1 MKRNT
6 IPTAKMTR
14 EEWLQLRRRG
24 IGGSDASVIMGKNPY
39 RSILQLWEEKTGKLP
54 VTDDGNEYTYWG
66 NVMEPIIRKEFMNR
80 TGLKVRQKHAMI
92 FHKDYPYL
100 FADVDGIVT
109 DERGEKCIFEAKTA
123 SQYKAEQWED
133 GVPEEYILQVQHYL
147 EVCGMDKAYI
157 AALIGGNKFVFHT
170 IYRDEELIRNL
181 ISREKEFWE
190 GCVLTGTEPVMDD
203 SDATRDYLNQ
213 KYSDPIKG
221 SIQLQEDM
229 KSVLA
234 EYQDVDCKVKSW
246 KSRKQVLQTRSR
258 RQWEN
263 MKPGRWMELSF
274 HGRRSAGNL
283 WTAKDCAKNSRRYL
297 QSTVI
302 SVLIESFRLHKKKIR
317 RKQALWQKERS
328 GI

>member
-6 IPTAKMTR
+6 IPTAKITR
-14 EEWLQLRRRG
+14 EEWLQLRRKG

-54 VTDDGNEYTYWG
+54 VTDEGNEYTYWG

-92 FHKDYPYL
+92 FHKDHPYL

-170 IYRDEELIRNL
+170 IYRDEKLIRNL

-213 KYSDPIKG
+213 KYSDPIEG

-234 EYQDVDCKVKSW
+234 EYQDVDCKVKKLEKQKTGLANQIKAAMGEYETGEVDGTVVSW
-246 KSRKQVLQTRSR
+246 KKISRESLDSKRLRKEQPEVFAEYSNISSYR
-258 RQWEN
+258 
-263 MKPGRWMELSF
+263 KLSI
-274 HGRRSAGNL
+274 A
-283 WTAKDCAKNSRRYL
+283 
-297 QSTVI
+297 
-302 SVLIESFRLHKKKIR
+302 
-317 RKQALWQKERS
+317 
-328 GI
+328 

>member
-14 EEWLQLRRRG
+14 EEWLRLRRKG

-39 RSILQLWEEKTGKLP
+39 RSILQLWEEKIGKLP

-100 FADVDGIVT
+100 FADVDGIAT

-123 SQYKAEQWED
+123 SQYKADQWEN
-133 GVPEEYILQVQHYL
+133 GVPEEYVLQVQHYL
-147 EVCGMDKAYI
+147 EVCGMNKAYI

-170 IYRDEELIRNL
+170 IYRDDDLIKEL

-190 GCVLTGTEPVMDD
+190 ERVLTGTEPVMDD
-203 SDATRDYLNQ
+203 SDATKDYLNE
-213 KYSDPIKG
+213 KYSDSIADT
-221 SIQLQEDM
+221 IQLQENM
-229 KSVLA
+229 KFVLTEYQNIDFRMKELEKQKTGLANQIKVAMGAHETGEVDGTVVSWKKINRELLDSKRLRKEQPEVFA
-234 EYQDVDCKVKSW
+234 EYSNI
-246 KSRKQVLQTRSR
+246 SSYRK
-258 RQWEN
+258 
-263 MKPGRWMELSF
+263 LSI
-274 HGRRSAGNL
+274 A
-283 WTAKDCAKNSRRYL
+283 
-297 QSTVI
+297 
-302 SVLIESFRLHKKKIR
+302 
-317 RKQALWQKERS
+317 
-328 GI
+328 

>member
-6 IPTAKMTR
+6 VPTAKMTR
-14 EEWLQLRRRG
+14 EEWLQLRRKG

-54 VTDDGNEYTYWG
+54 VTDEGNEYTYWG

-133 GVPEEYILQVQHYL
+133 RVPEEYILQVQHYL

-170 IYRDEELIRNL
+170 IYRDDELIRNL
-181 ISREKEFWE
+181 VSREKDFWE

-213 KYSDPIKG
+213 KYSNPIKA

-234 EYQDVDCKVKSW
+234 EYQDVDCKVKELEKQKIGLANQIKAAMGEYETGEVDGTVVSW
-246 KSRKQVLQTRSR
+246 KKISRESLDSKRLRKEQPEVFAEYRNISSYR
-258 RQWEN
+258 
-263 MKPGRWMELSF
+263 KLSI
-274 HGRRSAGNL
+274 A
-283 WTAKDCAKNSRRYL
+283 
-297 QSTVI
+297 
-302 SVLIESFRLHKKKIR
+302 
-317 RKQALWQKERS
+317 
-328 GI
+328 

>member
-6 IPTAKMTR
+6 IPTAKMTK
-14 EEWLQLRRRG
+14 EEWLQLRRKG

-54 VTDDGNEYTYWG
+54 VTDEGNEYTYWG

-190 GCVLTGTEPVMDD
+190 GCVLTVTEPVMDD
-203 SDATRDYLNQ
+203 SAATRDYLNQ
-213 KYSDPIKG
+213 KYSDPIKA

-234 EYQDVDCKVKSW
+234 EYQDVDCKIKELEKQKTGFANQIKAAMGEYETGEVDGTVVSW
-246 KSRKQVLQTRSR
+246 NKISRESLDSKRLRKEQPEVFAEYTSVSSYR
-258 RQWEN
+258 
-263 MKPGRWMELSF
+263 KLSI
-274 HGRRSAGNL
+274 A
-283 WTAKDCAKNSRRYL
+283 
-297 QSTVI
+297 
-302 SVLIESFRLHKKKIR
+302 
-317 RKQALWQKERS
+317 
-328 GI
+328 

>member
-6 IPTAKMTR
+6 VPTAKMTR
-14 EEWLQLRRRG
+14 EEWLQLRRKG

-39 RSILQLWEEKTGKLP
+39 RSILQLWEEKTGKLR
-54 VTDDGNEYTYWG
+54 VTDEGNEYTYWG

-170 IYRDEELIRNL
+170 IYRDDDLIRNL

-213 KYSDPIKG
+213 KYSDPIEG
-221 SIQLQEDM
+221 SIQLQENM

-234 EYQDVDCKVKSW
+234 EYQDVDCKVKELEKQKIGLANQIKAAMGEYETGEVDGTVVSW
-246 KSRKQVLQTRSR
+246 KKISRESLDSKRLRKEQPEVFAEYSNISSYR
-258 RQWEN
+258 
-263 MKPGRWMELSF
+263 KLSV
-274 HGRRSAGNL
+274 A
-283 WTAKDCAKNSRRYL
+283 
-297 QSTVI
+297 
-302 SVLIESFRLHKKKIR
+302 
-317 RKQALWQKERS
+317 
-328 GI
+328 

>member
-6 IPTAKMTR
+6 VPTAKMTR

-54 VTDDGNEYTYWG
+54 VTDEGNEYTYWG

-92 FHKDYPYL
+92 FHKNYPYL

-181 ISREKEFWE
+181 VSREKEFWE

-213 KYSDPIKG
+213 KYSDPIEG
-221 SIQLQEDM
+221 SIQLRENM

-234 EYQDVDCKVKSW
+234 EYQDVDCKVKELEKQKIGLANQIKAAMGEYETGEVDGTVVSW
-246 KSRKQVLQTRSR
+246 KKISRESLDSKRLRKEQPEVFAEYRNISSYR
-258 RQWEN
+258 
-263 MKPGRWMELSF
+263 KLSI
-274 HGRRSAGNL
+274 A
-283 WTAKDCAKNSRRYL
+283 
-297 QSTVI
+297 
-302 SVLIESFRLHKKKIR
+302 
-317 RKQALWQKERS
+317 
-328 GI
+328 

>member
-6 IPTAKMTR
+6 VPTAKMTR
-14 EEWLQLRRRG
+14 EEWLQLRRKG

-39 RSILQLWEEKTGKLP
+39 RSILQLWEEKIGKLP
-54 VTDDGNEYTYWG
+54 VTDEGNEYTYWG

-80 TGLKVRQKHAMI
+80 TGLKVRQKHAII

-109 DERGEKCIFEAKTA
+109 DEHGEKCIFEAKTA

-190 GCVLTGTEPVMDD
+190 GCVLTGMEPVMDD

-213 KYSDPIKG
+213 KYSDPIEG

-234 EYQDVDCKVKSW
+234 EYQDVDCKVKELEKQKTGLANQIKAAMGEYETGEVDGTVVSW
-246 KSRKQVLQTRSR
+246 KKISRESLDSKRLRKEQPEVFAEYSNISSYR
-258 RQWEN
+258 
-263 MKPGRWMELSF
+263 KLSV
-274 HGRRSAGNL
+274 A
-283 WTAKDCAKNSRRYL
+283 
-297 QSTVI
+297 
-302 SVLIESFRLHKKKIR
+302 
-317 RKQALWQKERS
+317 
-328 GI
+328 

>member
-14 EEWLQLRRRG
+14 EEWLRLRRKG

-54 VTDDGNEYTYWG
+54 VTDEGNEYTYWG

-157 AALIGGNKFVFHT
+157 AALIGGNKFIFHT
-170 IYRDEELIRNL
+170 IYRDDELIRNL

-213 KYSDPIKG
+213 KYSDPIEG

-234 EYQDVDCKVKSW
+234 EYQDVDCKIKELEKQKTGFANQIKAAMGEYETGEVDGTVVSW
-246 KSRKQVLQTRSR
+246 KKISRESLDSKRLRKEQPEVFAEYTSVSSYR
-258 RQWEN
+258 
-263 MKPGRWMELSF
+263 KLSI
-274 HGRRSAGNL
+274 A
-283 WTAKDCAKNSRRYL
+283 
-297 QSTVI
+297 
-302 SVLIESFRLHKKKIR
+302 
-317 RKQALWQKERS
+317 
-328 GI
+328 

>member
-14 EEWLQLRRRG
+14 EEWLQLRRKG

-170 IYRDEELIRNL
+170 IYRDDELIRNL

-190 GCVLTGTEPVMDD
+190 GCVLTDTEPVMDD
-203 SDATRDYLNQ
+203 SDATKDYLNQ
-213 KYSDPIKG
+213 KYSDPIKA

-234 EYQDVDCKVKSW
+234 EYQDVDCKIKELEKQKTGFANQIKAAMGEYETGEVDGTVVSW
-246 KSRKQVLQTRSR
+246 KKISRESLDSKRLRKEQPEVFAEYSNISSYR
-258 RQWEN
+258 
-263 MKPGRWMELSF
+263 KLSI
-274 HGRRSAGNL
+274 A
-283 WTAKDCAKNSRRYL
+283 
-297 QSTVI
+297 
-302 SVLIESFRLHKKKIR
+302 
-317 RKQALWQKERS
+317 
-328 GI
+328 

>member
-14 EEWLQLRRRG
+14 EEWLQLRRKG

-170 IYRDEELIRNL
+170 IYRDDELIRNL

-190 GCVLTGTEPVMDD
+190 GCVLTDTEPVMDD

-213 KYSDPIKG
+213 KYSDPIEG

-234 EYQDVDCKVKSW
+234 EYQDVDCKIKELEKQKTGFANQIKAAMGEYETGEVDGTVVSW
-246 KSRKQVLQTRSR
+246 KKISRESLDSKRLRKEQPEVFAEYTSVSSYR
-258 RQWEN
+258 
-263 MKPGRWMELSF
+263 KLSI
-274 HGRRSAGNL
+274 A
-283 WTAKDCAKNSRRYL
+283 
-297 QSTVI
+297 
-302 SVLIESFRLHKKKIR
+302 
-317 RKQALWQKERS
+317 
-328 GI
+328 

>member
-6 IPTAKMTR
+6 VPTAKMTR
-14 EEWLQLRRRG
+14 EEWLQLRRKG

-92 FHKDYPYL
+92 IHKDYPYL

-157 AALIGGNKFVFHT
+157 AALIGGNKFIFHT

-190 GCVLTGTEPVMDD
+190 GCVLTSTEPVMDD

-213 KYSDPIKG
+213 KYSDPIEG
-221 SIQLQEDM
+221 SIQLQENM

-234 EYQDVDCKVKSW
+234 EYQDVDCKVKELEKQKIGLANQIKAAMGEYETGEVDGTVVSW
-246 KSRKQVLQTRSR
+246 KKISRESLDSKRLRKEQPEVFAEYSNISFYR
-258 RQWEN
+258 
-263 MKPGRWMELSF
+263 KLSI
-274 HGRRSAGNL
+274 A
-283 WTAKDCAKNSRRYL
+283 
-297 QSTVI
+297 
-302 SVLIESFRLHKKKIR
+302 
-317 RKQALWQKERS
+317 
-328 GI
+328 

>member
-14 EEWLQLRRRG
+14 EEWLQLRRKG

-54 VTDDGNEYTYWG
+54 VTDEGNEYTYWG

-157 AALIGGNKFVFHT
+157 AALIGGNKFIFHT
-170 IYRDEELIRNL
+170 IYRDDELIRNL

-213 KYSDPIKG
+213 KYSDPIEG

-234 EYQDVDCKVKSW
+234 EYQDVDCKIKELEKQKTGFANQIKAAMGEYETGEVDGTVVSW
-246 KSRKQVLQTRSR
+246 KKISRESLDSKRLRKEQPEVFAEYTSVSSYR
-258 RQWEN
+258 
-263 MKPGRWMELSF
+263 KLSI
-274 HGRRSAGNL
+274 A
-283 WTAKDCAKNSRRYL
+283 
-297 QSTVI
+297 
-302 SVLIESFRLHKKKIR
+302 
-317 RKQALWQKERS
+317 
-328 GI
+328 